1 MVKTVFGNFFSRA
14 LWGSIRLTP
23 LVAALLQRLVAE
35 LPDRLRSTVEA
46 QFAAYD
52 LAQREVD
59 GRAVNFYR
67 KGFGIAA
74 RRPLPLLAMKLPEAP
89 LVRLAFRLAGDPGE
103 HHAVLTAVGGRAF
116 CVSFDADLRPFAAKT
131 DFTAGRVAEAW
142 RSNF

>member
-1 MVKTVFGNFFSRA
+1 MVKTVFGNVVSRA
-14 LWGSIRLTP
+14 LSGGVHLTA
-23 LVAALLQRLVAE
+23 LEAALLQRLVAE

-67 KGFGIAA
+67 KGFGMPA

-89 LVRLAFRLAGDPGE
+89 LVSLAFRLAGDPDE

-116 CVSFDADLRPFAAKT
+116 CLSFDADMRPFAAKT
-131 DFTAGRVAEAW
+131 DITAGRVAEAW